1 MGVGGG
7 CSKGEGGVGVYRVI
21 VKKNDPKCVA
31 ASMIHSLKVE
41 SRRVGYSGVGRAAR
55 EKEG

>member
-1 MGVGGG
+1 M
-7 CSKGEGGVGVYRVI
+7 I